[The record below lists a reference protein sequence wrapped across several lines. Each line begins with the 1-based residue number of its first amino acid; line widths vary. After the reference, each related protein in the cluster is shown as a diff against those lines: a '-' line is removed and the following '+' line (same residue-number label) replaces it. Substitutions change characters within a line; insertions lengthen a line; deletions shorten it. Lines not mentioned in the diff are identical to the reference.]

1 MRVGG
6 ERQREGIDK
15 GNNLTVSEKKEKD
28 CIVHAE

>member
-15 GNNLTVSEKKEKD
+15 GNNLTMSEKKKRKT
-28 CIVHAE
+28 V